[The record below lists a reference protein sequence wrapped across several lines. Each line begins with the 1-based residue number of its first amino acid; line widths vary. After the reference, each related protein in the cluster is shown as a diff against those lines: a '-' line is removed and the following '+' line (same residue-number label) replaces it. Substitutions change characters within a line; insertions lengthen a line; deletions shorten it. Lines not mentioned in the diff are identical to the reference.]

1 MLVSSENKSKLQ
13 YEYGPNFVIYNMVV
27 GLWGIFISF
36 CILGFLQKRVTLII
50 REKCLQWLS
59 LKTNKQYSNYS
70 FPQLHFCHLNRID
83 MLYITIYTFLP

>member
-13 YEYGPNFVIYNMVV
+13 YEYGPNFVIYNMAV
-27 GLWGIFISF
+27 GLWGIFTSF

-59 LKTNKQYSNYS
+59 LKMNKQYSNYS
-70 FPQLHFCHLNRID
+70 FPRIT
-83 MLYITIYTFLP
+83 LLFVISI